1 MSKTIILNPEVI
13 AQVLHHNEVD
23 VYTLWAISKLVDV
36 NNSGIVPIEE
46 IINISKI
53 VFQHSS
59 SVVYAKIKKTVPNC
73 LKRSSLIV
81 LMIFAKIWCLK
92 RQWSL

>member
-13 AQVLHHNEVD
+13 AQVLKHDEVD
-23 VYTLWAISKLVDV
+23 VYVLWAISKLVDI

-53 VFQHSS
+53 VFIHHKL
-59 SVVYAKIKKTVPNC
+59 Y
-73 LKRSSLIV
+73 
-81 LMIFAKIWCLK
+81 F
-92 RQWSL
+92 